1 MALRE
6 AAAVTPED
14 DPEMARRK
22 LGDLVVSVVAARQ
35 VAEARAQQDARW
47 RSMIAGIVADL
58 PFDDASGAWRFA
70 VSFGTLLDGLA
81 IQVALH
87 DADVSPEAASDIA
100 MSYAN
105 TALGW

>member
-1 MALRE
+1 M
-6 AAAVTPED
+6 
-14 DPEMARRK
+14 
-22 LGDLVVSVVAARQ
+22 
-35 VAEARAQQDARW
+35 
-47 RSMIAGIVADL
+47 

-70 VSFGTLLDGLA
+70 VTFGTLLDGLT

-87 DADVSPEAASDIA
+87 DTEVSPESASDIA